1 MTRKHYNVPLKQ
13 YKFFMKDYNHEVKN
27 PDVYEFSLICKGIMP
42 CEQCTKRTGRTNQN
56 FFLDKSIN

>member
-1 MTRKHYNVPLKQ
+1 
-13 YKFFMKDYNHEVKN
+13 MKDYNHEVKN